1 MSSAMIRKSI
11 RLSPKDSQALLFV
24 SQKTSIPQTALMKK
38 WIKEGIQAQK
48 LELALEAYIQRKT
61 DLRGGAKM
69 ADVSY
74 NRFAQEIEERRIIV
88 LDDDGGFLERLQF
101 LADAFDDEILREAT
115 REVVEQSNSEQPSH
129 QTA

>member
-11 RLSPKDSQALLFV
+11 RLSPTESQDLSFV
-24 SQKTSIPQTALMKK
+24 SQKTSIPQAALMKK
-38 WIKEGIQAQK
+38 WIKQGIQAQK

-69 ADVSY
+69 AGVSY

-101 LADAFDDEILREAT
+101 LAEE
-115 REVVEQSNSEQPSH
+115 SNSEQPSY